1 MFIEN
6 LLRNKKVIVTGGAT
20 GIGYAIAER
29 AAALGATVAIISRN
43 EKNLANAVESIS
55 KNGGKAIFRVG
66 DVRNWEHIS
75 NALDSAYSEMDGV
88 DVLVNNA
95 AGNFINRTENIS
107 EHGFQSIIGTVL
119 NGTINC
125 SMVIG
130 RKWIST
136 GSKGNIINITA
147 TYAWTGSAFVVPSA
161 VSKAGVLALTRSL
174 AVEWGIKGIRVNAI
188 APGPFNTERMM
199 KRLMPSEEIVESVK
213 RKNPFGRFG
222 RLDEIANLAIFL
234 MSEGAE
240 FINGE
245 VITID
250 GGEWLMGAGQ
260 FNGLMSMDSSFWDA
274 MNRMRI
280 PRDQ

>member
-188 APGPFNTERMM
+188 APGPFDTERMM

-234 MSEGAE
+234 MSEGAG

>member
-234 MSEGAE
+234 MSEGAG

-274 MNRMRI
+274 INRMRI